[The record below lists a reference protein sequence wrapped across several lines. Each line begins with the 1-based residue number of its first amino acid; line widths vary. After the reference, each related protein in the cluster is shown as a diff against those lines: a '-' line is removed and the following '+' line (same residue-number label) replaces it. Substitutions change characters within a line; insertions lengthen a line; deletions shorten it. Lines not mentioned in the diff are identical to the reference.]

1 MTFWPLR
8 LRPVT
13 KSCGDEDALQ
23 RRRERGCSTRH
34 LDWSKSTRL
43 RRMLVNSKIA
53 VVATPTLAMLSTQDY
68 YMHPTVL
75 QEKEN
80 KYIVYGQSRIGGS
93 DTMLGTSHL
102 AMNLELSANWAN
114 TEYSMVVL

>member
-1 MTFWPLR
+1 
-8 LRPVT
+8 
-13 KSCGDEDALQ
+13 
-23 RRRERGCSTRH
+23 
-34 LDWSKSTRL
+34 
-43 RRMLVNSKIA
+43 MLVNSKIA
-53 VVATPTLAMLSTQDY
+53 VVATPTLAMLSTQDD